1 MTTQLLSLFG
11 QPGKGRVTKARNL
24 FQ

>member
-11 QPGKGRVTKARNL
+11 QPGKGHVTKARNL